1 MIKIR
6 NGCFETNSSSSH
18 AMIMMKEDQP
28 LPQMFNPDRWMGD
41 NGILSI
47 WEDDLEFG
55 RFPFDVLTDWYKRMC
70 YAIASYGENGFK
82 EIESLLYKRLDG
94 LKEVKFWGNETK
106 YSKYGYVD
114 HQSNGLLQEFLKEHN
129 ISLEDFI
136 FNDRYMVVIDGDEY
150 RVFHDMFDAGLINK
164 PEIEIIEGVYGDE
177 YKNPQLSV

>member
-28 LPQMFNPDRWMGD
+28 APQMFTPGRWMGD

-55 RFPFDVLTDWYKRMC
+55 RSPFEVLTDWYHRMC
-70 YAIASYGENGFK
+70 YAIASYGKDGFE

-94 LKEVKFWGNETK
+94 FKKLEFWGNETE

-114 HQSNGLLQEFLKEHN
+114 HQSCGLLQAFLKEHS

-136 FNDRYMVVIDGDEY
+136 FNNRYIVIIDGDEY
-150 RVFHDMFDAGLINK
+150 RVFKDMLDVGLINES
-164 PEIEIIEGVYGDE
+164 EIEVIKGVYDDE
-177 YKNPQLSV
+177 YKDPQLCV